1 MVCNFPSLD
10 EFPAPTRT
18 RFDRRSPAAYYV
30 GGITQ
35 IRGCI
40 EMVQAARVLGS
51 SGSNIAILA
60 GPFQSNA
67 FERKMKEAAEGLN
80 VELLGMR
87 TRDEVMADLDD
98 ARVGLVLFQPHPNHC
113 HSLPNKIFEYMAA
126 GVAVVASNFPLWT
139 QILERSGCGVTVDP
153 RDRGQ
158 SQVRFDEVVEDPA
171 RATRNGAKGE
181 DSRRAAISLA

>member
-1 MVCNFPSLD
+1 M
-10 EFPAPTRT
+10 
-18 RFDRRSPAAYYV
+18 
-30 GGITQ
+30 
-35 IRGCI
+35 
-40 EMVQAARVLGS
+40 LGS
-51 SGSNIAILA
+51 TGSNIEILIA

-67 FERKMKEAAEGLN
+67 FERKMKEAADGLN

-153 RDRGQ
+153 RDPRAIA
-158 SQVRFDEVVEDPA
+158 SAIREVVEDPA
-171 RATRNGAKGE
+171 RAQEMG
-181 DSRRAAISLA
+181 RREG